1 MNEDALRDMRANA
14 RHFIER
20 FGHPL
25 ELRDF
30 DEQFQ
35 TAETD
40 RDRARLCRAWN
51 ALYAPEEGRHARAA
65 RAIHAHV

>member
-1 MNEDALRDMRANA
+1 MNADALRDMRLNA

-25 ELRDF
+25 ELCDF

-40 RDRARLCRAWN
+40 HDRARLCRAWN
-51 ALYAPEEGRHARAA
+51 ALYAPEEGRHAQVTRTA
-65 RAIHAHV
+65 RAHV